1 MLDKLAAT
9 NLRIINY
16 ILFNMFKLIKNIT
29 TNNDILIIELK
40 TNSNP
45 FRRKIKQLIFTFCYQ
60 TIPY

>member
-1 MLDKLAAT
+1 M
-9 NLRIINY
+9 
-16 ILFNMFKLIKNIT
+16 